1 MSYTS
6 KQDLFRSAAVIWA
19 EKFSKD
25 LSKVDKHDL
34 TTIADDAGLKFPHWI
49 TRVPTYKVGRGLWA
63 IPVNGSAPKAIAE
76 KAKTKKVEPVVEP
89 VTITDKVTAPT
100 SIVEMTKGTTST
112 ITNVPSKDPL
122 FVPFGSFSDVNSIF
136 KSNMFYPIYVTGLSG
151 NGKTFMIEQAAAK

>member
-49 TRVPTYKVGRGLWA
+49 TRVPTYKVGRGLWS
-63 IPVNGSAPKAIAE
+63 IPVDGLSLNGSPAIKAVADSSVRVD
-76 KAKTKKVEPVVEP
+76 KALESVKENDGGVE
-89 VTITDKVTAPT
+89 A
-100 SIVEMTKGTTST
+100 SNS
-112 ITNVPSKDPL
+112 PL
-122 FVPFGSFSDVNSIF
+122 AA
-136 KSNMFYPIYVTGLSG
+136 LSYRISYAIC
-151 NGKTFMIEQAAAK
+151 FFCH